1 MNEEIKKKI
10 EEEADQIMRWDWRDD
25 FRQDN
30 KNAIKQ
36 MITDLIELSKFK
48 ESKENT
54 NYVTVEQLEAKYNI
68 ELRAYFKQLKE
79 K

>member
-1 MNEEIKKKI
+1 MNEEMKKKI

-68 ELRAYFKQLKE
+68 ELRAYFKQLK
-79 K
+79 

>member
-68 ELRAYFKQLKE
+68 ELRAYFKQLK
-79 K
+79 